1 MAEQIA
7 VGALEASP
15 PRVIAVTSG
24 KGGVGK
30 SNVTANLALA
40 FARRGERVC
49 IFDADLGLAN
59 VDVLFGLSPHRSLL
73 HVLRGECRLAD
84 VIIEGP
90 GGVKIVPAA
99 SGFSE
104 LTALGATERLGL
116 LAEVD
121 ALDGAFDVLLVDTGA
136 GISDNVLYF
145 ASAAAE
151 ALVVITPEPT
161 AITDAYALIKVLAT
175 RHGRRDFL
183 VLVNMAANATDAQAA
198 FTRLARVA
206 ARFLRVRVEYAG
218 YIPFDDAV
226 SQAVCQQRPL
236 LLTAPGTSASQAIGR
251 LAQRLA
257 ARPVAPVTGGM
268 QFFFQRLIGEGRE

>member
-7 VGALEASP
+7 VGALEATP

-49 IFDADLGLAN
+49 ILDADLGLAN

-84 VIIEGP
+84 VIIDGP
-90 GGVKIVPAA
+90 GGVRIVPAA
-99 SGFSE
+99 SGFAE
-104 LTALGATERLGL
+104 LTALGPEERLAL

-136 GISDNVLYF
+136 GISENVLYF

-183 VLVNMAANATDAQAA
+183 VLVNMAEHETAARAA

-218 YIPFDDAV
+218 YVPFDDAV

-236 LLTAPGTSASQAIGR
+236 LLTAPGTSAARAIGG

-257 ARPVAPVTGGM
+257 VRPAAAATGGM
-268 QFFFQRLIGEGRE
+268 QFFFQRLIGEGR

>member
-30 SNVTANLALA
+30 SNVAANLALA

-49 IFDADLGLAN
+49 ILDADLGLAN
-59 VDVLFGLSPHRSLL
+59 VDVLFGLSPHKSVL

-90 GGVKIVPAA
+90 GGVRIVPAA

-104 LTALGATERLGL
+104 LTALGATDRLGL

-121 ALDGAFDVLLVDTGA
+121 ALDGSFDVLLVDTGA

-145 ASAAAE
+145 AAAAAE
-151 ALVVITPEPT
+151 TLVVVTPEPT

-226 SQAVCQQRPL
+226 SQAVRQQRPL
-236 LLTAPGTSASQAIGR
+236 LLTAPGTPASQAIGR

-257 ARPVAPVTGGM
+257 ARPVAPATGGM
-268 QFFFQRLIGEGRE
+268 QFFFQRLIGEGR

>member
-7 VGALEASP
+7 VGAVEASP

-49 IFDADLGLAN
+49 ILDADLGLAN
-59 VDVLFGLSPHRSLL
+59 VDVLFGLSPHRSVL
-73 HVLRGECRLAD
+73 HVLRGECRLSD
-84 VIIEGP
+84 VIIDGP
-90 GGVKIVPAA
+90 GGVRIVPAA
-99 SGFSE
+99 SGFAE
-104 LTALGATERLGL
+104 LTALGAEARIAL

-183 VLVNMAANATDAQAA
+183 VLVNMAEHETAARAA

-218 YIPFDDAV
+218 YVPFDDAV

-236 LLTAPGTSASQAIGR
+236 LLTAPGSPAARAIGS
-251 LAQRLA
+251 LAQRLV
-257 ARPVAPVTGGM
+257 ARPAAAATGGM
-268 QFFFQRLIGEGRE
+268 QFFFQRLIGEGR